1 MESKLQYITKFRNN
15 ISLVDINEVEKNK
28 IPSRWLEILKI
39 SNLNDKLKKV
49 IDLWNSVSGNE
60 LRNTISYLSQNL
72 VDIDLIKYNDQYSI
86 LYTIKVGD
94 GEIDYFEGNLPT
106 QNINNTNLEKVLCFI
121 PNSIKNFYEHLHN
134 GFYYYPSMAMGLVS
148 LDKVVSF
155 EDDEWGILDDLQ
167 EPLGIDLHSTY
178 GFFSSGMGGYV
189 AIDLKN
195 CKDDNATIWF
205 TDEQPRYNVN
215 FWDIVDEW
223 IVIGFE

>member
-1 MESKLQYITKFRNN
+1 MKDKLQYISKFRNN
-15 ISLVDINEVEKNK
+15 ISLVSVNELEINE
-28 IPSRWLEILKI
+28 IPSPWLEILKV
-39 SNLNDKLKKV
+39 SNLNNQLKKV
-49 IDLWNSVSGNE
+49 IDLWNSISGKE

-72 VDIDLIKYNDQYSI
+72 VDIDLIKYNDKYSI
-86 LYTIKVGD
+86 LYTINVGD

-106 QNINNTNLEKVLCFI
+106 QKINNTKLEKVWPCI
-121 PNSIKNFYEHLHN
+121 PDSVKSFYEHLHD

-155 EDDEWGILDDLQ
+155 EDDEWGIIDDLQ

-205 TDEQPRYNVN
+205 TDEQPRYHVN
-215 FWDIVDEW
+215 FWDVVDEW